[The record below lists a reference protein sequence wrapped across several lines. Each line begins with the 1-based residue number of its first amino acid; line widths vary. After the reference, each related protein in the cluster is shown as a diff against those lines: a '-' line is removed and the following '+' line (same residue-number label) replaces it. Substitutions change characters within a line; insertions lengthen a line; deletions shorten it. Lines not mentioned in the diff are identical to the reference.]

1 MLNDIQISKATMND
15 IPFIV
20 DALLYSE
27 RSGRDYSFY
36 EKAFKM
42 DESELK
48 ELFKKIL
55 AENIPGSELCLG
67 NFNILF
73 ITDVPV
79 CTLSSWVE
87 GKENPSSN
95 IVKANIFKYFLPKDK
110 WNYFLH
116 AINLISEIS
125 INRSINTPQFESVYV
140 EEYYRGKGYIRIL
153 LDNVFEYYMNSEYNH
168 VEMISVN
175 ENSASMK
182 SFLKCS
188 FQIKYQRSSDN
199 PLIRDVFPGSGKTL
213 WIRYV

>member
-1 MLNDIQISKATMND
+1 MLNDIQILKATIND

-48 ELFKKIL
+48 ELFKNIL
-55 AENIPGSELCLG
+55 AENISGSELCLE

-73 ITDVPV
+73 RNGVPA

-87 GKENPSSN
+87 GNATQPSN
-95 IVKANIFKYFLPKDK
+95 IVKASIFKYFLSNDK
-110 WNYFLH
+110 WNNALH

-125 INRSINTPQFESVYV
+125 ITRTINIPQFESVYV
-140 EEYYRGKGYIRIL
+140 EEFHRGKGYLKIL
-153 LDNVFEYYMNSEYNH
+153 MDSVFKFYTSRGYH
-168 VEMISVN
+168 HAEMISVN
-175 ENSASMK
+175 DNNASTK
-182 SFLKCS
+182 SFFKCS
-188 FQIKYQRSSDN
+188 FQIKYQKIAND
-199 PLIRDVFPGSGKTL
+199 PLIKDVFPGSGKTL